1 MKQQQ
6 ERHCSS
12 RCWWAEGE
20 KCQCVCGGKQHGI
33 LVAENKNE
41 YDTWEDELA
50 EYWRFKIMEDRNERS
65 KQR

>member
-12 RCWWAEGE
+12 RCWWAKGE
-20 KCQCVCGGKQHGI
+20 KCQCVCEGKQHGI